1 MPAPAMSG
9 KAPER
14 AAHRKCARGLFSN
27 ADNCRMLNPR
37 EIAGEKKQ
45 MKTGITCAIVG
56 AVALMAHFALAQQP
70 PERVLG
76 LMKSVVVPASDV
88 VFAVGKGAPKKESD
102 WAAVENGA
110 SRLIDA
116 GKTLATEGPATG
128 GADWIRLANSM
139 SQAAVVA
146 GSAAKNRNVDAVLD
160 AGDVLYTTCE
170 DCHRQ
175 YMKK

>member
-1 MPAPAMSG
+1 
-9 KAPER
+9 
-14 AAHRKCARGLFSN
+14 
-27 ADNCRMLNPR
+27 MLNPPANR
-37 EIAGEKKQ
+37 RRKAAMKTEIA
-45 MKTGITCAIVG
+45 CVG
-56 AVALMAHFALAQQP
+56 AIAIALLAHFASAQQP

-76 LMKSVVVPASDV
+76 LMKSVVIPASDA
-88 VFAVGKGAPKKESD
+88 VFAVGNAAPKNERE

-128 GADWIRLANSM
+128 SADWVRLANAM

-146 GSAAKNRNVDAVLD
+146 GSAAKNKNVDAVLE
-160 AGDVLYTTCE
+160 AGDILYTTCE